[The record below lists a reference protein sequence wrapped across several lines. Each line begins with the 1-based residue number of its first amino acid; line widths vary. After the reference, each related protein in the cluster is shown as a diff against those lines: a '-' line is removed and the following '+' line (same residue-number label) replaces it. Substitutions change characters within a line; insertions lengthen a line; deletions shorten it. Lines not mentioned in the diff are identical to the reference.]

1 MKKLLAILSIL
12 LVLTTTG
19 VLSAS
24 EDQPTPA
31 EVAVKKLADKLR
43 DKITQVSPQGAVVAV
58 VRFLNL
64 GTKAINKKMG
74 EIVTELLTAELSN
87 SPKIKLVER
96 EDLDKLLQ
104 ELRLSLLGVTN
115 PRLASRIGK
124 MLNAQFMIIGAVSDV
139 GTEFIINARIVD
151 VATSRII
158 GGVGVRLRQQ
168 DVIALSSK
176 YLVVKT
182 KAGAL
187 YRSLIIPGW
196 GQIYSG
202 HTVKGVFY
210 TVTTL
215 GLVGAALTEYYIG
228 KNVYYDDKYMNA
240 TNPDDA
246 KYYYDKA
253 VSAYKLGNQLMLA
266 GAALWVVNVV
276 DAYVTGIN
284 ASEVKTVKTVFIS
297 PMREGVYL
305 GFNYSF

>member
-1 MKKLLAILSIL
+1 MKRLITLITILSL
-12 LVLTTTG
+12 LSVPIM
-19 VLSAS
+19 VRAA
-24 EDQPTPA
+24 DNQPTPA
-31 EVAVKKLADKLR
+31 EIAVKKLADKLR
-43 DKITQVSPQGAVVAV
+43 SRILEASPNGAVVAV

-64 GTKAINKKMG
+64 GPKAIDKKMG

-96 EDLDKLLQ
+96 ENLDKLLQ

-115 PRLASRIGK
+115 PRLASKVGK
-124 MLNAQFMIIGAVSDV
+124 MLNAQYMIIGAVADV
-139 GTEFIINARIVD
+139 GTDFVINARVVD
-151 VATSRII
+151 VATSRI
-158 GGVGVRLRQQ
+158 VGNAKVRLKQE

-182 KAGAL
+182 KMGAL
-187 YRSLIIPGW
+187 YRSMVIPGW

-202 HTVKGVFY
+202 HKVKGIFF

-253 VSAYKLGNQLMLA
+253 VDAYSLGNQLLLA
-266 GAALWVVNVV
+266 GAAVWIVNMV
-276 DAYVTGIN
+276 DAYVTGVN
-284 ASEVKTVKTVFIS
+284 ASEVREVKTVVIS
-297 PMREGVYL
+297 PMERGVYL
-305 GFNYSF
+305 GYNFRF